1 MEGST
6 DFYSPPSVA
15 KRSAFGLDIKHEPE
29 EFQLCPGSMQK
40 VPSLS
45 DLSEA
50 DSGVDTSTVAGHSLV
65 LAPQSTAPPHQHQR

>member
-6 DFYSPPSVA
+6 DFYSPPNVTKS
-15 KRSAFGLDIKHEPE
+15 STFGLDIKNEPE
-29 EFQLCPGSMQK
+29 DFNTTGSGMQK

-50 DSGVDTSTVAGHSLV
+50 DSGVDTSHSSGGGAV
-65 LAPQSTAPPHQHQR
+65 LPSHPLPAPKKT